1 MGVTHLLAPGN
12 VSGPP
17 TSPQRSRQQAA
28 EDLLWIIE
36 RFANCAEMIGRSTYK
51 ALIAIFNRQCEV
63 SEG

>member
-1 MGVTHLLAPGN
+1 